1 MGRTIMVVEKSI
13 IIPYLEC
20 VVEAR
25 DRIRRICIDSY
36 FIRRVVP
43 INVSLLVYPC
53 KVVMNYTTREK
64 KPGDIVLNASDDC
77 KENINY
83 IIDVYRDLKSD
94 SLKVF
99 KRMYWYNISNLIVPV
114 RFSPLMR
121 EKLDRYEKVVGELTA
136 SVMLLD
142 RVLGKE
148 VLRGNYSVI
157 GNGVKN
163 IKLTLSITENKVI
176 FSNGILGKIYTRLY
190 ESDELFRKE
199 ILNLLNQA
207 TPP

>member
-13 IIPYLEC
+13 ILPYLEC

-25 DRIRRICIDSY
+25 DKIRRICIDSY
-36 FIRRVVP
+36 FIRRVIP

-53 KVVMNYTTREK
+53 KVVMNYITREK
-64 KPGDIVLNASDDC
+64 KPGDIVLNTNDDC
-77 KENINY
+77 KGNINY
-83 IIDVYRDLKSD
+83 IINVYRDLKSD

-121 EKLDRYEKVVGELTA
+121 EKLDHYERVVGELTA

-148 VLRGNYSVI
+148 VLRGNYNIV
-157 GNGVKN
+157 GNDLKN
-163 IKLTLSITENKVI
+163 IRLTVSIIENKVI